1 MAGLRRLDLST
12 PEANTQE
19 MRRRGFTLI
28 ELLVVITIIAILIA
42 LVLPAVQ
49 NAREAARQSTCRNN
63 LKQLGLALHN
73 YHQSH
78 GTFPPGVIAAN
89 ENLTNG
95 YHSGFS
101 MLLPYIDKN
110 DVSAQYDFDKRW
122 SDPVNV
128 FATSTVIPGF
138 LCPTSDGNVPHHGGF
153 NYGSTDYAFCKGN
166 RSWLCLHAPLSGM
179 FDINSKVRDADVDD
193 GLSNTYAMGESA
205 SSAVMSARS
214 P

>member
-1 MAGLRRLDLST
+1 MK
-12 PEANTQE
+12 
-19 MRRRGFTLI
+19 RRGFTLI

-42 LVLPAVQ
+42 LILPAVQ

-78 GTFPPGVIAAN
+78 GTFPPGVIASN
-89 ENLTNG
+89 ENLQNAR
-95 YHSGFS
+95 HSGFA
-101 MLLPYIDKN
+101 MIMPYLDRN
-110 DVSAQYDFDKRW
+110 DVSTEYDFNKRW
-122 SDPVNV
+122 SDPVN
-128 FATSTVIPGF
+128 AIAASMVIPGL
-138 LCPTSDGNVPHHGGF
+138 LCPTSDGQVPFNGGF
-153 NYGSTDYAFCKGN
+153 DFGTTDYAFSKGN